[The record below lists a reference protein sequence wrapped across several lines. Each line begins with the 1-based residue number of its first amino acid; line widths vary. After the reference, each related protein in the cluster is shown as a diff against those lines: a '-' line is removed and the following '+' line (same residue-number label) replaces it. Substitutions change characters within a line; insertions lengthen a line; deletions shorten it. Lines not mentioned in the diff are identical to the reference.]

1 MPKAGGSTLDKGG
14 DEDGGIEGKAIGID
28 LGLTHFAITSNGS
41 KYDNPRHLAKH
52 QRNLKRKQQKLL
64 RKKKGSNNRQ
74 KARGKVA
81 KVCLLYTSD
90 AADE

>member
-41 KYDNPRHLAKH
+41 KYDNPRHFAKH
-52 QRNLKRKQQKLL
+52 QRNLKRALRYLL
-64 RKKKGSNNRQ
+64 WFD
-74 KARGKVA
+74 RGA
-81 KVCLLYTSD
+81 
-90 AADE
+90 